1 MINQCPWQIQENKI
15 SSFMK
20 KYKQCENNNISLFD
34 NDLLSNEFNNIFI
47 QLKNNSKHN
56 EFWHII
62 YTQLENYYLLQLK
75 YNFVLKEYGKLED
88 ECETMR
94 NIITENN

>member
-15 SSFMK
+15 ASFMK

-34 NDLLSNEFNNIFI
+34 NDLLSNEFNNIFLL
-47 QLKNNSKHN
+47 LKNNSKHN
-56 EFWHII
+56 EFWDII

-75 YNFVLKEYGKLED
+75 YNFVMKEYGKLED
-88 ECETMR
+88 ECETLR
-94 NIITENN
+94 TNTTENN